1 MKKQYEKPSIVYT
14 EKLEVRA
21 VGCNINDPS
30 RDPNDPVIV
39 AS

>member
-21 VGCNINDPS
+21 VGCTSKDPI
-30 RDPNDPVIV
+30 PGEPIIV